1 MSGGYFDH
9 RDHILGDWGD
19 KLKCEKL
26 PALRLLGQ
34 HLKELCD
41 VMYAI
46 DMHLSDDV
54 LLDDMAIIDLVYSV
68 TNSKTVQKFYKSEA
82 EELYKLAEGLAEFGR
97 ILDEKSD
104 EN

>member
-1 MSGGYFDH
+1 MTIPTLEVFFDVYT
-9 RDHILGDWGD
+9 RTF
-19 KLKCEKL
+19 KKEKL

-34 HLKELCD
+34 HLKELSD
-41 VMYAI
+41 VMYVI
-46 DMHLSDDV
+46 RKHLSGEIP
-54 LLDDMAIIDLVYSV
+54 LDNMTIIDLVYSV

-82 EELYKLAEGLAEFGR
+82 EELYKLAECFAEFGR